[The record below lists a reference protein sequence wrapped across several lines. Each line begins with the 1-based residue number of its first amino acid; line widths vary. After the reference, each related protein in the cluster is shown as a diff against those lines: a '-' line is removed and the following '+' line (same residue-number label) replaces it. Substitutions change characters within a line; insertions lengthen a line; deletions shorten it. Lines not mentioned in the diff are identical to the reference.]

1 MSLLPTPSRHR
12 SGYIF
17 LISVL
22 FVSAIV
28 VSAIGSFTLISI
40 GSMQN
45 GLTFQASAQAMENAN
60 TCAEVGLMNL
70 FLDSGYTGDES
81 LVLDDGTCAILT
93 PGGYGNSNRTLCV
106 EGISGNHT
114 RRMEIVISSLLPSI
128 TVYSWQEVSSI
139 LSCSY

>member
-1 MSLLPTPSRHR
+1 MSNIFQQRP
-12 SGYIF
+12 GYIF

-28 VSAIGSFTLISI
+28 VSTIGSFTLISI
-40 GSMQN
+40 GSLQN

-60 TCAEVGLMNL
+60 TCAEIGLMNL
-70 FLDSGYTGDES
+70 FLDSGYTGNES
-81 LVLDDGTCAILT
+81 IVIAGGDCEILQ

-114 RRMEIVISSLLPSI
+114 RRMEVVISSLLPSI
-128 TVYSWQEVSSI
+128 TVFSWQEVATI
-139 LSCSY
+139 TACSY